1 MSINIRP
8 SMRPIQRQTAVNII
22 RVTPKSSP
30 PHPDDKLIVGW
41 VIGTNDKI
49 R

>member
-1 MSINIRP
+1 MAIKFKP
-8 SMRPIQRQTAVNII
+8 SMRPIQRQTAINII
-22 RVTPKSSP
+22 RLIPKSSP

-41 VIGTNDKI
+41 LIGTDDKI